1 MVVLAPKSG
10 IELLKKQAFCAVMNS
25 WSFNSMQ
32 RDWFMEWVHALRTDY
47 AAPTVEEI
55 ERHIDGLY
63 VSVEEEANRA
73 LPKERFCTLAF
84 DIWSDGHHH
93 SVLGISTY
101 TIPCG
106 HSASQLSRPHGLSP
120 FEGFVCL

>member
-1 MVVLAPKSG
+1 
-10 IELLKKQAFCAVMNS
+10 
-25 WSFNSMQ
+25 MQ
-32 RDWFMEWVHALRTDY
+32 RDWFMEWVHAFCTNY

-73 LPKERFCTLAF
+73 LLKKWFCTLAF

-93 SVLGISTY
+93 TVLGISTC